1 MNPAPNPVERRLY
14 HFDEFVVDPVRRV
27 LLRDGEP
34 VAVTPKALSLLLA
47 LLERNGEVM
56 TKPEII
62 EKVWPDTRVTEANLT
77 QNVSFLRKALG
88 ERADAKRYIVTIP
101 GQGYSFVGEVRQV
114 ASEPV
119 PPSGEVALLDST
131 VLRRDQSG
139 VWRIASFLPEAVPPA
154 DPPVAEPVPATAE
167 IPTEP
172 VPERLP
178 ARAGLPRDGM
188 LALAAALVLLL
199 GLAGAL
205 WFAGRRAPAA
215 PASPTAAAPGRA
227 DSRAGAAARPS
238 VAVLGFKNLSA
249 GKEGEWLAPALSE
262 ILATELA
269 AGPAVRVI
277 SGEKVAQARQA
288 LGLPYSESGEGY
300 DLGRLRSILSADLV
314 TVGSYVYMESPRGR
328 QIRLDLRVLKLPEGA
343 VVTSLVEIGTE
354 AELFD
359 LVSRTGADLR
369 RALGFSD
376 LSPDETREAE
386 ALRPASPD
394 AAGLYAQGLARL
406 RAFDPLGGRDLL
418 TQAVQLDPKSA
429 LIHSALSQAW
439 ADLGYDARAVG
450 EARKAFGLAESLS
463 REQRLE
469 LEGRFYSAGRQWGQ
483 AAEVYRSLWTF
494 FPDDLEYALR
504 LTTALMTA
512 GKSKEALDVV
522 AELRKLPAPVSDDP
536 GIDIAEAMAA
546 FRQSDM
552 AALERAAT
560 SAIAK
565 GRASGESLVVGRALI
580 LRGTGPLFTGR
591 PRDAIR
597 FFEEAGDIYSRAGY
611 RWGTAM
617 AAAHIGIA
625 HYRNGDYPEAEK
637 ADRKALAIAQS
648 LGNANGISSSYTN
661 LGLLYQSWGD
671 LRQALDYHER
681 ARSKIAADGDEFFVA
696 RTLYSIGII
705 HLAQGDLDGARRDCE
720 EALTASRRTGN
731 RSDEA
736 RALATLGT
744 ILGLR
749 GSLAEARGYHDKAL
763 GILKGINDPS
773 FTTPVLV
780 DAVDVLARLG
790 DTTVAAARAEEG
802 LAAARRAGDRIG
814 TAKLLGALGGI
825 ALRQGDLPALKTRS
839 TEQLRVAREI
849 GARDLIAAALQNLGR
864 AALAGGDIA
873 GARKLFGDSLRA
885 SEESGESMR
894 ATATRLD
901 LARLELV
908 DSRPAEATRLAGET
922 AEWYAARGVSVGEAR
937 ARAVL
942 AEGLLRQG
950 LLAGARVAADRSRAL
965 TEGTDDLGLRL
976 ETAIRLARVAAAAG
990 QAPRALQDLRQAAEL
1005 AARSN
1010 FIAAELEARLASGE
1024 ISLSQ
1029 NDREKGLAAIQAVR
1043 RDAEARGLGLL
1054 AKRAAELLA
1063 GGGARRPS

>member
-14 HFDEFVVDPVRRV
+14 QFDEFVVDPVRRV

-88 ERADAKRYIVTIP
+88 ERADAKRYIVTVP

-114 ASEPV
+114 VSEPA
-119 PPSGEVALLDST
+119 PSSGEVALLDSA

-139 VWRIASFLPEAVPPA
+139 VWRIASLSPAPLPAESPS
-154 DPPVAEPVPATAE
+154 EPVSGTAE
-167 IPTEP
+167 VLPGAP
-172 VPERLP
+172 AERP
-178 ARAGLPRDGM
+178 RTGRAGLPRDGL

-205 WFAGRRAPAA
+205 WYAGRRAPAA
-215 PASPTAAAPGRA
+215 PASPTAAPGQTA
-227 DSRAGAAARPS
+227 ARAGAASRPS

-262 ILATELA
+262 ILTTELA

-288 LGLPYSESGEGY
+288 LGLPYSDSGEGY

-314 TVGSYVYMESPRGR
+314 TVGSYVYMDSPRGR
-328 QIRLDLRVLKLPEGA
+328 QIRLDLRVLKLPEGT
-343 VVTSLVEIGTE
+343 VVTSLVEVGTE

-386 ALRPASPD
+386 ALRPASPE
-394 AAGLYAQGLARL
+394 AARLYTQGLARL
-406 RAFDPLGGRDLL
+406 RAFDPLEGRDLL
-418 TQAVQLDPKSA
+418 TRAAQLDPGSA
-429 LIHSALSQAW
+429 LIHSALAQAW
-439 ADLGYDARAVG
+439 TDLGYDPRAVG
-450 EARKAFGLAESLS
+450 EARKAFSLAESLS

-469 LEGRFYSAGRQWGQ
+469 LEGRFYAAGRQWGQ

-494 FPDDLEYALR
+494 FPDDLGYALR
-504 LTTALMTA
+504 LTTALTMA
-512 GKSKEALDVV
+512 GKGKEALDVV

-560 SAIAK
+560 AAIAK
-565 GRASGESLVVGRALI
+565 GRASGESLVVGRALL

-591 PRDAIR
+591 PRDAIS
-597 FFEEAGDIYSRAGY
+597 FFEEAGDIYSRVGY

-617 AAAHIGIA
+617 AAAHIGLA

-637 ADRKALAIAQS
+637 ADRKALAISQS
-648 LGNANGISSSYTN
+648 LGNANGISASYTN

-681 ARSKIAADGDEFFVA
+681 ARSKIATDGDEFFVA
-696 RTLYSIGII
+696 RTLYSIGSI
-705 HLAQGDLDGARRDCE
+705 HLAQGDLDGARSNCE

-763 GILKGINDPS
+763 GILKGVNDPS

-790 DTTVAAARAEEG
+790 EVAVATARAEEG

-814 TAKLLGALGGI
+814 TAKLLGALAGL

-839 TEQLRVAREI
+839 AEQLRIAREV
-849 GARDLIAAALQNLGR
+849 GARDLIAAALQNQGR

-885 SEESGESMR
+885 SEESGEALR
-894 ATATRLD
+894 ATATQLD
-901 LARLELV
+901 LARLEQVGGRPV
-908 DSRPAEATRLAGET
+908 DAARLAGET
-922 AEWYAARGVSVGEAR
+922 SEWYAARGISVGEAR

-942 AEGLLRQG
+942 AETLLRQG
-950 LLAGARVAADRSRAL
+950 MLAGARVAADRSRAL
-965 TEGTDDLGLRL
+965 TEGTDDVGLRL
-976 ETAIRLARVAAAAG
+976 ETAIRLARVAAATG

-1005 AARSN
+1005 AAQSG
-1010 FIAAELEARLASGE
+1010 FLAAELEARLASGE
-1024 ISLSQ
+1024 IALDRG
-1029 NDREKGLAAIQAVR
+1029 DREKGLAAVMAVR
-1043 RDAEARGLGLL
+1043 RDAEAHGLGLL
-1054 AKRAAELLA
+1054 AKRAVELIA
-1063 GGGARRPS
+1063 GVRARRPS